1 MTFKVIQARY
11 RKWHK
16 SIGYFL
22 LVACSNNVSILHHFL
37 DTTTFTV
44 YVTVSLKIPL
54 FSGKAAINFKGHRH
68 FPIHVY
74 SIYT

>member
-11 RKWHK
+11 WKWHK

-22 LVACSNNVSILHHFL
+22 LVVCSNNVSILHHFL

-44 YVTVSLKIPL
+44 YVTVCKLENCFI
-54 FSGKAAINFKGHRH
+54 FGKSC
-68 FPIHVY
+68 Y
-74 SIYT
+74 

>member
-11 RKWHK
+11 WKWHK

-22 LVACSNNVSILHHFL
+22 LVVCSNNVSILHHFL

-44 YVTVSLKIPL
+44 CVTVSSDVLGGIRGYTAYTNL
-54 FSGKAAINFKGHRH
+54 RGFFDS
-68 FPIHVY
+68 VY
-74 SIYT
+74 SPQ